1 MYSNLGL
8 LILCRSCQTFPVER
22 KSSSEKQ
29 ATSEEFYMCLTNGDN
44 NFEKQLNT
52 DSKPCS
58 FKPIFAHLIKVTVT
72 LTVSRSLCQ
81 LREFLR
87 VRSSLITPC
96 DVYPH

>member
-1 MYSNLGL
+1 
-8 LILCRSCQTFPVER
+8 
-22 KSSSEKQ
+22 
-29 ATSEEFYMCLTNGDN
+29 MCLTNGDN
-44 NFEKQLNT
+44 NFEKQLDI

-72 LTVSRSLCQ
+72 LTVTCSLCR

-87 VRSSLITPC
+87 VRSSLITLS